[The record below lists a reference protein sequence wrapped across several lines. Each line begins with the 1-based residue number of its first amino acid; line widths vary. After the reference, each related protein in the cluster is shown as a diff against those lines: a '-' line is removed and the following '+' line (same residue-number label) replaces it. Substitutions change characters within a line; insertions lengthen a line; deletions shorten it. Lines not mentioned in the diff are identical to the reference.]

1 MVKVLGV
8 TRIERRAVVELMG
21 GYLDLLMQT
30 EDFLREFEKIHETK
44 WDVNLFKKFSLT
56 QASEFQIKEILQLL
70 ESQSSVQIIAN
81 ENNTN
86 AIYYKIE
93 IQSVLSNK
101 LLLKYLNH
109 YLI

>member
-1 MVKVLGV
+1 
-8 TRIERRAVVELMG
+8 MG

-44 WDVNLFKKFSLT
+44 WGVNLFKKFSLT
-56 QASEFQIKEILQLL
+56 QASEFQILKEILQLL

-86 AIYYKIE
+86 AIYYKIDSKCTIE
-93 IQSVLSNK
+93 
-101 LLLKYLNH
+101 
-109 YLI
+109 

>member
-1 MVKVLGV
+1 
-8 TRIERRAVVELMG
+8 MG
-21 GYLDLLMQT
+21 
-30 EDFLREFEKIHETK
+30 
-44 WDVNLFKKFSLT
+44 VNLFKKFSLT

-101 LLLKYLNH
+101 LLLKYLNQYPNLEQKWFVLKFTRLH
-109 YLI
+109 GYVERKEHLTEIRLCKTL

>member
-1 MVKVLGV
+1 MAS
-8 TRIERRAVVELMG
+8 I
-21 GYLDLLMQT
+21 YS
-30 EDFLREFEKIHETK
+30 
-44 WDVNLFKKFSLT
+44 KFSLT
-56 QASEFQIKEILQLL
+56 QASEFQILKEILQLL

-81 ENNTN
+81 ENNN

-109 YLI
+109 TQFRAKMVCIKVYSRLHGYVERKFN